1 MTPTLGATLLSY
13 TSAHAQPDLI
23 LTERLTDH
31 PNGPGVAND
40 LSFDVK
46 RVFHHSSMT
55 ACGSKV

>member
-31 PNGPGVAND
+31 LNGPGVAND

-55 ACGSKV
+55 ACG